1 MFSQTGQALTS
12 MVKLVLHQTKV
23 SYLLSCGKSQLHWAF
38 VRNCLINEAHLAMN
52 LFNSLLTQ
60 KNG

>member
-1 MFSQTGQALTS
+1 MLSQIGQALTS
-12 MVKLVLHQTKV
+12 MVKLGLYQIKV
-23 SYLLSCGKSQLHWAF
+23 IALSQLCWAC

-52 LFNSLLTQ
+52 LFNSILTQNQ